1 MVSKKR
7 VKQRNL
13 RLSVL
18 FGLNGL
24 VVFILLIRLFS
35 IQILKHGRYTAL
47 AQNQYW
53 NLSVIPAKRGDI
65 LSSDDFVL
73 AGTQIHYLLYL
84 EPRKV
89 ENVHEATHKLSEI
102 LTKFRLTELEKNS
115 EDIGDKKTSYD
126 EAYIFQ
132 QYYDQILKNLESDL
146 YWVIVEHNLTPKQ
159 KEEIEAMQMVGV
171 GFEEE
176 PVRYYPED
184 TLCSHVLGFVA
195 FNEQGEKQG
204 YFGIEGALNG
214 DLKGKPGRVLEER
227 DALGNPILV
236 GGYKKA
242 EPIEGRDIV
251 LTINRTVQ
259 YIVEK
264 KLAEGVENYDAKS
277 GTVIVMDPFT
287 GEVLA
292 MANYPTYNPSVF
304 DYDEEDDIEQHRKTL
319 EKRNLAISQTY
330 EPGSVMKPFTVSA
343 AIETGK
349 VTPHT
354 TFVDK
359 GPVQYSD
366 YVIDNWDGKHHGEQT
381 IIQLLE
387 KSNNIGAA
395 WVGHLVGAKN
405 LSRFL
410 KDFGFGKRTEIE
422 LEGED
427 TGVIRDHDTW
437 TDIDLATAAFGQG
450 LSATPLQV
458 VNGFNVFA
466 NGGFLLQPK
475 IISKIIDEGK
485 VIEMPTKQVDRII
498 SKDTA
503 DTMTEMLNN
512 AAESGEAS
520 YFMIKNYRISG
531 KTGTAQIPVEGKYDP
546 ETTNATFVGYL
557 SESKRFTMLI
567 RLEEPQASVYAAE
580 TAVPLW
586 MDIADEL
593 VKYFGIPP
601 DGEKSI

>member
-1 MVSKKR
+1 MVAKR
-7 VKQRNL
+7 KVKQNDL
-13 RLSVL
+13 RINTLLAV
-18 FGLNGL
+18 NGL
-24 VVFILLIRLFS
+24 IIIILLVRLFS

-65 LSSDDFVL
+65 VSADDFIL
-73 AGTQIHYLLYL
+73 AGTQTHYLLYL
-84 EPRKV
+84 EPKKV
-89 ENVHEATHKLSEI
+89 GDIYKTSHDLSDI
-102 LTKFRLTELEKNS
+102 LTKYRITQLKENAKDVG
-115 EDIGDKKTSYD
+115 EDLDEVGFD

-132 QYYDQILKNLESDL
+132 GYYDRILESLESDL
-146 YWVIVEHNLTPKQ
+146 YWVIVEHNLTPVE
-159 KEEIEAMQMVGV
+159 KEEIESFNIEGV

-176 PVRYYPED
+176 PVRFYPEGS
-184 TLCSHVLGFVA
+184 LCSHVLGFVA

-227 DALGNPILV
+227 DALGNPILI

-242 EPIEGRDIV
+242 APIEGRDIV

-264 KLAEGVENYDAKS
+264 ALKEGVERYDAKS
-277 GTVIVMDPFT
+277 GSVIVMDPFT
-287 GEVLA
+287 GEILA
-292 MANYPTYNPSVF
+292 MVNYPTYNPSVF
-304 DYDEEDDIEQHRKTL
+304 DYEEGVGEDHRKSM
-319 EKRNLAISQTY
+319 ERKNLAISQIY
-330 EPGSVMKPFTVSA
+330 EPGSVMKPFTISA

-349 VTPHT
+349 VTPNT
-354 TFVDK
+354 TFDDR

-366 YVIDNWDGKHHGEQT
+366 YVIDNWDGKHHGIQT

-395 WVGHLVGAKN
+395 WVGHLVG
-405 LSRFL
+405 S
-410 KDFGFGKRTEIE
+410 KDLAYYLEEFGFGTLTEVE

-427 TGVIRDHDTW
+427 TGVIRDYNTW

-458 VNGFNVFA
+458 LNGFNVFA

-475 IISKIIDEGK
+475 IISKIIDEERI
-485 VIEMPTKQVDRII
+485 IEMPTKQI
-498 SKDTA
+498 SRVVSRETA
-503 DTMTEMLNN
+503 DTMTGMLVN

-531 KTGTAQIPVEGKYDP
+531 KTGTAQIPEKGEYNAEK
-546 ETTNATFVGYL
+546 TNATFAGYL
-557 SESKRFTMLI
+557 ATSKRYTMLVK
-567 RLEEPQASVYAAE
+567 LEEPRASVYASE

-586 MDIADEL
+586 MDISSEL

-601 DGEKSI
+601 DGKK